1 MFEGQEETGRANENQ
16 MGLGGNLV
24 QEGNV
29 PEEGEFQNNSGANGL
44 PPQAGIDNSFDKY
57 MSNIHDNPK
66 FTEKEREFSQKI
78 DNFIK
83 SKTGKSISA
92 FSSYIF
98 MANKILLLSTL
109 TEFLFQRF
117 DILTLLLNFV
127 IISVELG
134 IFSNKHIYKWLIVLI
149 ASLLL
154 DALVL
159 IDISPVSKNILLFKL
174 YNIKIGWRNLFR
186 IWGW

>member
-1 MFEGQEETGRANENQ
+1 MFEGQEETGRADGNQ

-24 QEGNV
+24 PEGNV

-44 PPQAGIDNSFDKY
+44 PPQTGSDNSFDKY
-57 MSNIHDNPK
+57 ISKIHDNPK
-66 FTEKEREFSQKI
+66 FSEKEKEFSQKI
-78 DNFIK
+78 DNFIR
-83 SKTGKSISA
+83 SKTGKPISA

-117 DILTLLLNFV
+117 DIVTLLLNFV

-134 IFSNKHIYKWLIVLI
+134 IFSNKHIYKWLFVLI
-149 ASLLL
+149 GSLLL

-159 IDISPVSKNILLFKL
+159 IDISPVSKNILLFNN
-174 YNIKIGWRNLFR
+174 YYIKIGWRYLFR
-186 IWGW
+186 IWSW